1 MSNLIPIEATN
12 NRITVSARE
21 LHFFLEI
28 GTQFKDWF
36 PRMIEYGF
44 VGGEDFNPLKKEQ
57 VRTEGNREVKREIQ
71 DYQLTIDCAKQI
83 SMLQRNDKGMQARK
97 YFIEVEKSWNTPE
110 KIMARALEFAKKEL
124 STLEIEMKE
133 MQPKVEFF
141 DQVASSKDAIEMGK
155 VAKTLNIPGLG
166 RNKLFELL
174 RDKGILMKNNLPY
187 QKYCDSRHFRVIET
201 KYTTP
206 DGEVRINFKTL
217 VYQKGLAY
225 IRKIVTEGHD
235 AK

>member
-21 LHFFLEI
+21 LHLFLESSER
-28 GTQFKDWF
+28 FSKWF
-36 PRMIEYGF
+36 DRMITYGF
-44 VGGEDFNPLKKEQ
+44 EEEVDFTSVPKSTVVNN
-57 VRTEGNREVKREIQ
+57 GAIRELV

-133 MQPKVEFF
+133 MRPKVEFF